1 MRKKIIAANWKMNL
15 HVAQAGELLAQL
27 ATIPT
32 LATTQ
37 VIVAPAYVYL
47 AQSINQL
54 SHSAIHVAAQDVSA
68 HTNGA
73 YTGEVSASM
82 LSELGVRYSIVGH
95 SERRQYHHED
105 NELLLNKI
113 NRCLEHNITILFCV
127 GEQLVQRNSNTH
139 FAIIKAQLTHTIF
152 KLSEAEFANVI
163 IAYEPVWA
171 IGTGVTATT
180 QQAQE
185 MHAYIRSLIV
195 ERYNDTI
202 AQHTHILYG
211 GSCNAT
217 NAAELFACADIDG
230 GLIGG
235 ASLKIEDFTTIIK
248 SV

>member
-32 LATTQ
+32 NATTQ

-54 SHSAIHVAAQDVSA
+54 SHTLVNVAAQDVSA
-68 HTNGA
+68 NGNGA
-73 YTGEVSASM
+73 YTGEISASM
-82 LSELGVRYSIVGH
+82 LTELGVSYSIVGH

-127 GEQLVQRNSNTH
+127 GEQLIQRNSNTH
-139 FAIIKAQLTHTIF
+139 FDIIKAQLMHTVF
-152 KLSEAEFANVI
+152 KLSEKEFSNII

-180 QQAQE
+180 LQAQE
-185 MHAYIRSLIV
+185 MHKYIRSLIA
-195 ERYNDTI
+195 EHYNHHI

-235 ASLKIEDFTTIIK
+235 ASLKIEDFTAIIK